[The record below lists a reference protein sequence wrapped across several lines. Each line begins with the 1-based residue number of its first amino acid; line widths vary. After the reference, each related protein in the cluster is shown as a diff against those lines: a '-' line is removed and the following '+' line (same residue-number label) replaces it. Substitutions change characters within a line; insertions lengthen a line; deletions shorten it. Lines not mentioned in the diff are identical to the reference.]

1 MTDKSVLP
9 RSPFPPEVVERLRS
23 KEVRE
28 RVARRL
34 YVQNMS
40 VNSGGFPPPS
50 SPARAVWLE
59 RADEV
64 ISALLDG

>member
-1 MTDKSVLP
+1 MDKLG
-9 RSPFPPEVVERLRS
+9 FPPEVVERLRS

-34 YVQNMS
+34 YVQNSS

-64 ISALLDG
+64 ISALLNG